1 MKFFAPAVARR
12 RGSNKESPMELVTPS
27 AATDTEAASKAAAS
41 DAPAQPA
48 VRLGLARSAVLGFV
62 GTAAIVV
69 GAVLGGQSF
78 ETHLPGAWFFGMPG
92 GVFGSAGTDD
102 TLPPVASLALVFGG
116 LILLTRVWIGF
127 LGHLHRHP
135 GFPVKR
141 VVLVVTIWAVPLL
154 LAPPLFSRDVYTYAA
169 QGEMVSHNIN
179 PYSYGPNVLGATPF
193 NTLADSVWSGTESPY
208 GPTFLTVDGVI
219 DQGSGHQILADL
231 VLLRL
236 LEVAGIALMVAATPV
251 LARSL
256 KHDPAHAVLLGAGS
270 PLVLLS
276 LLAGDHND
284 ALMVGLLVA
293 GLAVAKRFGT
303 VPGVIL
309 CALAAGVKSPAA
321 LGVLFLGWTWAGSTA
336 STRRRIGHTAAAGAI
351 ALATMEVM
359 ALISG
364 TGWGWIRTTSTAD
377 ASFTGVTPVNVVARG
392 VSIFSHL
399 VQVPISTMDA
409 RPVFS
414 VLGLLIAVYVGYRL
428 LMRSPQDG
436 VVRCLGLTLLVLA
449 LLGPIVWAWYVTWGV
464 VVLAPAA
471 VGRLRT
477 ALIVI
482 STFWAFA
489 GVTSV
494 HNIYMRMIHTF
505 FVQDLLLIAMLL
517 AVAIMPLAQFTA
529 AAHGRARLP
538 RLTSGKGDEDGSQR
552 GPRLGGGVLAGAGA
566 GTGAT

>member
-1 MKFFAPAVARR
+1 
-12 RGSNKESPMELVTPS
+12 MELVTPTPS
-27 AATDTEAASKAAAS
+27 MSSSPTSLQHTAAVG
-41 DAPAQPA
+41 APLQPE
-48 VRLGLARSAVLGFV
+48 VRLSLVRTAVLGAV

-92 GVFGSAGTDD
+92 GLFGSFGTNQA
-102 TLPPVASLALVFGG
+102 LPPVASLALVFGG
-116 LILLTRVWIGF
+116 LILLTRIWLGF
-127 LGHLHRHP
+127 LRHLRRHE

-141 VVLVVTIWAVPLL
+141 VVLVITIWAVPLL

-169 QGEMVSHNIN
+169 QGEMVSHHID
-179 PYSYGPNVLGATPF
+179 PYAYGPNVLGATPF
-193 NTLADSVWSGTESPY
+193 NQLADSVWSGTESPY
-208 GPTFLTVDGVI
+208 GPTFLTADGVL
-219 DQGSGHQILADL
+219 DQASGHQILADL

-236 LEVAGIALMVAATPV
+236 LEVAGIALMVAATPT

-256 KHDPAHAVLLGAGS
+256 KRDPAHAVLIGAGS

-303 VPGVIL
+303 IPGVIV
-309 CALAAGVKSPAA
+309 CALATGVKSPAA
-321 LGVLFLGWTWAGSTA
+321 LGVLFLGWVWAGPA
-336 STRRRIGHTAAAGAI
+336 APTRRRIGHTAAAGLI

-364 TGWGWIRTTSTAD
+364 TGWGWIRTTTTAD
-377 ASFTGVTPVNVVARG
+377 ASFTGVTPVNVLARG
-392 VSIFSHL
+392 VSILSHV
-399 VQVPISTMDA
+399 VQVPVSVMDV

-414 VLGLLIAVYVGYRL
+414 VLGLLIAVYVGYRQL
-428 LMRSPQDG
+428 LRSPRDG
-436 VVRCLGLTLLVLA
+436 VVRCLGITLLVLA

-489 GVTSV
+489 GLTSV

-505 FVQDLLLIAMLL
+505 VLPDLLLVAMLL
-517 AVAIMPLAQFTA
+517 AVAITPLGQFASTA
-529 AAHGRARLP
+529 PDRARLP
-538 RLTSGKGDEDGSQR
+538 RLSRGPGDDDGTQR
-552 GPRLGGGVLAGAGA
+552 GPTLGGGVLAGAGA
-566 GTGAT
+566 GGGSGA